1 MEIKRGIAVSPGIAM
16 AEALVL
22 DSEEIRIPQRFISAK
37 EVDSEIQRFEN
48 AVEDSNRLLA
58 EEIERLEGEVDIHAR
73 ILSVHRD
80 LAADPALHAEVHQS
94 IRDRCYTA
102 EHALSKVMNR
112 YVRKLQETRSP
123 LLLERVHDLQD
134 VEKMLLSTLLG
145 KRIETLSNL
154 DSQVAVIAH
163 NLTPAQTAKLDPGK
177 VVAFATDV
185 GGKTS
190 HTAIMARAL
199 GIPAVVGI
207 DDVSTAVV
215 GGDPVIIDGYRG
227 VVIIDPTKEQ
237 IEEHQG
243 RALEMSRISQEFR
256 SQSALPAETIDGHRL
271 EVHANIELPS
281 EVESAVEWG
290 AAGIGLF
297 RSEFIHL
304 QAPESGEEIHYE
316 HYKNVLGSLGGLPL
330 TIRTLDL
337 GGDKLPE
344 GSPDEENPFLGCR
357 SIRWCLAN
365 PEPFRAQIRAILRV
379 GVHGPVRLM
388 LPMITTIPELDR
400 SLQIID
406 EVSEELRS
414 EGIEFDE
421 NIPVG
426 VMVEVPS
433 LALVAS
439 HVAHRVSFLSV
450 GSNDLVQYTLAV
462 DRGNEQVADLYDP
475 LHPAVLQLISSLIR
489 VGEEHDIRVCLC
501 GEMASEVI
509 HLPLLVGLGL
519 REFSITPQ
527 LIPEVKQVIRHL
539 VDYEVRDLASR
550 CMQLSDGES
559 ISRELRLWSLENL
572 PEVASRL
579 I

>member
-1 MEIKRGIAVSPGIAM
+1 M
-16 AEALVL
+16 
-22 DSEEIRIPQRFISAK
+22 
-37 EVDSEIQRFEN
+37 
-48 AVEDSNRLLA
+48 
-58 EEIERLEGEVDIHAR
+58 
-73 ILSVHRD
+73 
-80 LAADPALHAEVHQS
+80 
-94 IRDRCYTA
+94 
-102 EHALSKVMNR
+102 
-112 YVRKLQETRSP
+112 
-123 LLLERVHDLQD
+123 
-134 VEKMLLSTLLG
+134 
-145 KRIETLSNL
+145 
-154 DSQVAVIAH
+154 
-163 NLTPAQTAKLDPGK
+163 
-177 VVAFATDV
+177 
-185 GGKTS
+185 
-190 HTAIMARAL
+190 
-199 GIPAVVGI
+199 
-207 DDVSTAVV
+207 
-215 GGDPVIIDGYRG
+215 
-227 VVIIDPTKEQ
+227 
-237 IEEHQG
+237 
-243 RALEMSRISQEFR
+243 
-256 SQSALPAETIDGHRL
+256 
-271 EVHANIELPS
+271 
-281 EVESAVEWG
+281 EWG

-304 QAPESGEEIHYE
+304 QSPENGEDFHYQ
-316 HYKNVLGSLGGLPL
+316 HYLAVLKTLNGLPL

-337 GGDKLPE
+337 GGDKMPE
-344 GSPDEENPFLGCR
+344 GSVDEENPFLGCR

-365 PEPFRAQIRAILRV
+365 PEPFRAQIRAILRA

-406 EVSEELRS
+406 EVSDELRAA
-414 EGIEFDE
+414 EVEFDE
-421 NIPVG
+421 NIPIG

-433 LALVAS
+433 LALVAN

-475 LHPAVLQLISSLIR
+475 LHPAVLQLISTLIR

-539 VDYEVRDLASR
+539 SDFEVRDLASR

-559 ISRELRLWSLENL
+559 ISRELRLWALENL

>member
-1 MEIKRGIAVSPGIAM
+1 
-16 AEALVL
+16 
-22 DSEEIRIPQRFISAK
+22 
-37 EVDSEIQRFEN
+37 
-48 AVEDSNRLLA
+48 
-58 EEIERLEGEVDIHAR
+58 
-73 ILSVHRD
+73 
-80 LAADPALHAEVHQS
+80 
-94 IRDRCYTA
+94 
-102 EHALSKVMNR
+102 MNR
-112 YVRKLQETRSP
+112 YVRKLQESKSP

-145 KRIETLSNL
+145 TRIETLSNL
-154 DSQVAVIAH
+154 DSEVAVIAH
-163 NLTPAQTAKLDPGK
+163 NLTPAQTAKLDPKK
-177 VVAFATDV
+177 VVAFATSV

-207 DDVSTAVV
+207 DDMATAVV
-215 GGDPVIIDGYRG
+215 GGDLVIIDGYRG
-227 VVIIDPTKEQ
+227 VVIIDPTEEQ
-237 IEEHQG
+237 IEEHQA
-243 RALEMSRISQEFR
+243 RSREMKRISQQFR
-256 SQSALPAETIDGHRL
+256 SQASLPAETIDGHRL
-271 EVHANIELPS
+271 EVHANVELPT

-304 QAPESGEEIHYE
+304 QSPESGEDFHYQ
-316 HYKNVLGSLGGLPL
+316 HYVAVLKSLNGLPL
-330 TIRTLDL
+330 TVRTLDL

-344 GSPDEENPFLGCR
+344 GSVDEENPFLGCR

-365 PEPFRAQIRAILRV
+365 PEPFRAQIRAILRA

-406 EVSEELRS
+406 EVSDELRA
-414 EGIEFDE
+414 EGVEFDE

-433 LALVAS
+433 LALVAN

-539 VDYEVRDLASR
+539 ADYEVRGLASR

-559 ISRELRLWSLENL
+559 ISRELRLWALENL